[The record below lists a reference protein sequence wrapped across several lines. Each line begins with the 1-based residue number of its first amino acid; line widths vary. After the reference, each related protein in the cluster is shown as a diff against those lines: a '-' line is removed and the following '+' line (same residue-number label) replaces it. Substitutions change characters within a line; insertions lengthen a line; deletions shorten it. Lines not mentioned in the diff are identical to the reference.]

1 MVSFAINAGFVFA
14 FSIWIRYRLHKFK
27 NEIAMLIEESDE
39 KTIKCI
45 EAKLGEFKTGIK
57 AVKPPP
63 GKEYYYEK

>member
-1 MVSFAINAGFVFA
+1 
-14 FSIWIRYRLHKFK
+14 
-27 NEIAMLIEESDE
+27 MLIEESDE